1 VNFKLDEN
9 MPRRAVHV
17 LISRGHDAVTVVDE
31 GLRGSDDP
39 LVARVAAQEGRV
51 IITLDRRFA
60 DVRRHP
66 PGQHPGILV
75 LRLPDQSPAQVEA
88 VLVSFL
94 EQHNL
99 DDMLGCIVVI
109 EPSAVRVRR
118 PGAESN

>member
-1 VNFKLDEN
+1 MNFKLDEN

-60 DVRRHP
+60 EYDGIRQDSTRVYWFFDCPTRAPPRWRR
-66 PGQHPGILV
+66 
-75 LRLPDQSPAQVEA
+75 
-88 VLVSFL
+88 
-94 EQHNL
+94 
-99 DDMLGCIVVI
+99 C
-109 EPSAVRVRR
+109 
-118 PGAESN
+118 